1 MDMIL
6 PMTMTMMIT
15 MTMTTM
21 TINSIKNRRQTEM
34 NEVHGRCELAARRSV

>member
-6 PMTMTMMIT
+6 PMTMTM

-34 NEVHGRCELAARRSV
+34 NEVHGRCELAAHRSV

>member
-15 MTMTTM
+15 TTM
-21 TINSIKNRRQTEM
+21 TINSIKNRRQTGNLKSSLSDNRPE
-34 NEVHGRCELAARRSV
+34 A